1 MAKNVLV
8 TFSLSKEMIDAG
20 KHLIEK
26 LDATNSEV
34 KSVFWSFLSE
44 ENSWE
49 LCIASNLVE
58 KEGPKK
64 FYKRIMDIN
73 QKVENPNQE
82 TISINNIKVLNLH
95 NTMVK
100 LLALCVQTDN
110 SISDIRFS
118 RNTINGIYI
127 EDVYIY
133 RSNL

>member
-20 KHLIEK
+20 KYLIER

-34 KSVFWSFLSE
+34 KSVFWSFIAE

-49 LCIASNLVE
+49 LCIASKLVE
-58 KEGPKK
+58 NEGPKK

-73 QKVENPNQE
+73 QEFEPLNQE
-82 TISINNIKVLNLH
+82 TISINNIKVLNL
-95 NTMVK
+95 NNSMVK
-100 LLALCVQTDN
+100 LLAICVQTDN
-110 SISDIRFS
+110 TISDIRFT